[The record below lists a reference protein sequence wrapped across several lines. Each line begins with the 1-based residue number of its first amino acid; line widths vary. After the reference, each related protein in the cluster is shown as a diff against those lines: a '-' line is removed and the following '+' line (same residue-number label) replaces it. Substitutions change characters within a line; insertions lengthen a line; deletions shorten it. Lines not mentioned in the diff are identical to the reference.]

1 MKNLEVS
8 FRAKRALNTAAD
20 LFKQHGFNKVGV
32 DRIVS
37 EAKMTKATFY
47 NYFHS
52 KERLIEMCLLVQ
64 KEHLKVKV
72 RALSESHQYPDLA
85 LKLRQIYLLHADLKG
100 AYYLLFKAIFEIKK
114 LYPNA
119 YQTALRYRRWLKN
132 EIFWV
137 LRESKKR
144 ATYEESDIFVFMIEG
159 AIFGLLGSDQ
169 AKDRDTLLEY
179 FLKRV

>member
-1 MKNLEVS
+1 MKNLDAS
-8 FRAKRALNTAAD
+8 RRALHVIDTATE
-20 LFKQHGFNKVGV
+20 LFKQYGFNKVGV
-32 DRIVS
+32 DQIIAES
-37 EAKMTKATFY
+37 QINKGTFY

-64 KEHLKVKV
+64 KEQLKEKV
-72 RALSESHQYPDLA
+72 RAISEARQYPDLVHQ
-85 LKLRQIYLLHADLKG
+85 LRQIYLLHADLKG

>member
-8 FRAKRALNTAAD
+8 FRATRTLNTAAD
-20 LFKQHGFNKVGV
+20 LFKQYGFNKVGV
-32 DRIVS
+32 DRIVR

-64 KEHLKVKV
+64 KEQLKEKV
-72 RALSESHQYPDLA
+72 RAVSEARQYPDLVHQ
-85 LKLRQIYLLHADLKG
+85 LRQIYLLHADLKG

-144 ATYEESDIFVFMIEG
+144 ATYEESDIFVFMIDG

-179 FLKRV
+179 F